1 MTKRLVGSLDV
12 RFVFSLLALLVGL
25 VAVVSPAMAQTNASP
40 ALAAQL
46 QEQARASGDSQLP
59 ALATDLTG
67 KIESLAQSLGANP
80 ELKATMDDLLKSFT
94 GGKDSAALASAFK
107 LTTGAK
113 LTPEQ
118 TGLAKEVGNLASA
131 YAVQKN
137 FASLDGAQSDVAS
150 LVNSLRKGELTN
162 VVTPLQN
169 IGKNAKLTAGQKEL
183 FNSLATNYAPGLKS
197 ATDSLKRVKI
207 PGF

>member
-1 MTKRLVGSLDV
+1 MKKHLVRSSEV
-12 RFVFSLLALLVGL
+12 RFVCLLLALLVSL
-25 VAVVSPAMAQTNASP
+25 FVVASPVRAQTNAIP
-40 ALAAQL
+40 PLATQL

-59 ALATDLTG
+59 GLATDLTA
-67 KIESLAQSLGANP
+67 KMESFGQMLGGNP
-80 ELKATMDDLLKSFT
+80 EVKTALDDILKSFT

-107 LTTGAK
+107 LTAGAK

-137 FASLDGAQSDVAS
+137 FASLDGAQSDVAR
-150 LVNSLRKGELTN
+150 LVNSLRKGELTSAM
-162 VVTPLQN
+162 TPLQN
-169 IGKNAKLTAGQKEL
+169 IGKNAKLSAGQKEL
-183 FNSLATNYAPGLKS
+183 FNTLANNYAPGLKS
-197 ATDSLKRVKI
+197 ATESLKKVKI